1 VLFSAVFPVSV
12 EAKERPTR
20 DQLLASA
27 FPGCSFERQPRTL
40 TREQMKQVKKLAGT
54 TPTSPLIFTYRALR
68 ADPTAASKQQVG
80 TVYFDAHKVR
90 TLPEVLLVAV
100 NQDGT
105 VRRVEV
111 ADFKEPQEY
120 EADPKWLAQF
130 DKKAL
135 SPELQL
141 KRDVRNLVGCTLSAR
156 AATDAVRRVLVI
168 DRLLKER
175 PLK

>member
-1 VLFSAVFPVSV
+1 VFFAGSAN
-12 EAKERPTR
+12 AKERPTR

-27 FPGCSFERQPRTL
+27 FPGCTFERQPRTL
-40 TREQMKQVKKLAGT
+40 TRDQMKQVKKQAGT

-68 ADPTAASKQQVG
+68 ADASKQHIG

-90 TLPEVLLVAV
+90 TLPEVLLIAV
-100 NQDGT
+100 NLDGT

-130 DKKAL
+130 DKKAFT
-135 SPELQL
+135 PQLQL
-141 KRDVRNLVGCTLSAR
+141 KRDVQNLVGCTLSAR

-168 DRLLKER
+168 DAMLK
-175 PLK
+175 PTTKPK

>member
-1 VLFSAVFPVSV
+1 MLFGATFPASG

-20 DQLLASA
+20 DQLLANA
-27 FPGCSFERQPRTL
+27 FPGCTFERQPRTL

-54 TPTSPLIFTYRALR
+54 TPASPLIFTYRALS
-68 ADPTAASKQQVG
+68 AAASKHQIG

-130 DKKAL
+130 DKKAFG
-135 SPELQL
+135 PELQL

-168 DRLLKER
+168 DRLLKDDS
-175 PLK
+175 